1 MQQKKL
7 QQMSYTFRPSNSWPR
22 NDGAVF
28 FLNGGLTHWSGQALF
43 AFFVPSFSRT
53 LQEKVDPQL
62 FLFV

>member
-1 MQQKKL
+1 
-7 QQMSYTFRPSNSWPR
+7 MSVP
-22 NDGAVF
+22 F
-28 FLNGGLTHWSGQALF
+28 FFSNGGLTHWSGQALF